1 MRQLV
6 TYTIRAIG
14 LALATFPMMDAGAQ
28 SQLGHATGGSQEIAF
43 KKAIRQLYDIKE
55 SAWTKGDVETIVTR
69 FYAPDAVSA
78 GEGDPTTLKGT
89 KQFREAYK
97 QLLQDITSVRVQ
109 SVRSVVNGNAGWD
122 WANFYANVKPGKA
135 REYPPSPV
143 RILFLFSKEKGRWI
157 CEGDIF
163 VTGKFDDPL

>member
-1 MRQLV
+1 M
-6 TYTIRAIG
+6 THAIRASWLL
-14 LALATFPMMDAGAQ
+14 LAMFGMTNAGAQ
-28 SQLGHATGGSQEIAF
+28 SQPGHAGGSAEEIAF
-43 KKAIRQLYDIKE
+43 KRAVRQLYDIKE
-55 SAWTKGDVETIVTR
+55 SAWTKGDVEAIVTR
-69 FYAPDAVSA
+69 FYAPDAVSV

-97 QLLQDITSVRVQ
+97 QLLQDITSVRVE

-122 WANFYANVKPGKA
+122 WANFYANVKPEKA

-143 RILFLFSKEKGRWI
+143 RILFLFSKETGRWI
-157 CEGDIF
+157 CKGDIF

>member
-1 MRQLV
+1 M
-6 TYTIRAIG
+6 THTIRAIG
-14 LALATFPMMDAGAQ
+14 LVLAMFGIMNAGAQ
-28 SQLGHATGGSQEIAF
+28 SQQGHAAGSSQEIAF

-55 SAWTKGDVETIVTR
+55 SAWTKGDVEAIVTR
-69 FYAPDAVSA
+69 FYAPDAVSV
-78 GEGDPTTLKGT
+78 GEGDPTTMKGT

-97 QLLQDITSVRVQ
+97 QLLQDITSVRVE

-122 WANFYANVKPGKA
+122 WANFYANVKPEKA
-135 REYPPSPV
+135 GEYPQSPV

-157 CEGDIF
+157 CKGDIF